1 MLFDRLRT
9 VHLTFL
15 FGKKMKVKSPTLSLL
30 FCPVC
35 TGEERYFYLL
45 YVICYISSN
54 KIVPSGR
61 QNTKHKTGKSS
72 SFVLL
77 ILLPTRNYLRWPQI
91 TSNFIL
97 LSWIEL
103 YFLVFFSTRFYS
115 FFIAFYRMFNY
126 FHMSSPIKFIFM
138 LIFLSFLIRWAF

>member
-61 QNTKHKTGKSS
+61 QNTKHKTGNSS

-77 ILLPTRNYLRWPQI
+77 ILSPTRNYLRWPKI

-97 LSWIEL
+97 LWWIEL
-103 YFLVFFSTRFYS
+103 YFLVFLQYSILQFFHRFLPHVQLFSHVKS
-115 FFIAFYRMFNY
+115 N
-126 FHMSSPIKFIFM
+126 
-138 LIFLSFLIRWAF
+138 